1 MITASVRDFRD
12 RATQMLKQREPVM
25 ITRHGKV
32 VGFFMPATG
41 EALPLEIKRD
51 LFYALTD
58 SVRLAVKDRGLTEK
72 GALADFEKAR
82 AARRGRQSHSVR
94 ASGRKRKTRVL

>member
-1 MITASVRDFRD
+1 MASVRDFRD

-58 SVRLAVKDRGLTEK
+58 SVR
-72 GALADFEKAR
+72 R
-82 AARRGRQSHSVR
+82 AIKNQRQSHSVR

>member
-58 SVRLAVKDRGLTEK
+58 SIRLAAKDQ
-72 GALADFEKAR
+72 
-82 AARRGRQSHSVR
+82 RQSHSVR
-94 ASGRKRKTRVL
+94 ASGRKRKTR

>member
-58 SVRLAVKDRGLTEK
+58 SVRLAIKDRGLTEEEV
-72 GALADFEKAR
+72 LADFGKAR
-82 AARRGRQSHSVR
+82 AARRGRQSRSVR
-94 ASGRKRKTRVL
+94 ASGRKRKK

>member
-58 SVRLAVKDRGLTEK
+58 SVRLAIKNR
-72 GALADFEKAR
+72 
-82 AARRGRQSHSVR
+82 RQSHSVR